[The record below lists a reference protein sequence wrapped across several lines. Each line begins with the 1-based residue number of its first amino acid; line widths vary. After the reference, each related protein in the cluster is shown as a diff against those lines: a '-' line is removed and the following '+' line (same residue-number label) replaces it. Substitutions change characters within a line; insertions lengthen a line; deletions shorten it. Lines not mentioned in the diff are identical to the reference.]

1 MRVLTRLAAALSLF
15 LFTALAPPALAQTT
29 DLPTLLQ
36 QLQQA
41 VDSASP
47 DTATADALEADAAAL
62 DAQAS
67 GLKDQAAALLTQA
80 SGLEAT
86 AATKRAE
93 AEAARQPDPAAQAE
107 IQRIWQAISDLL
119 GIAITPPADNTGGG
133 TSQPPG
139 DLSAIGDAATPGAGT
154 LVTSGP
160 VSWSLTTDGVIV
172 RDGTPMAETGG
183 VSRIEVVA
191 AYSDA
196 SATTVRQAA
205 SGSWGSLSWTYD
217 PAWTGAGAQADGWVR
232 DDLYA
237 ATPPDAGSGGDTTPN
252 VPAGWQK
259 MNTLPFAGNAQSGAD
274 WSKSCGVSNWA
285 EPKLANTFWNYDHVI
300 RNPDS
305 GTVTLLLDGKGS
317 AQVQCP
323 GFGSMAGHYGV
334 VVNAANAHRG
344 GLVGAY
350 IWMYSGYNQGNADGR
365 RFELDFEF
373 NGTNGLQ
380 LNYHDSGGHGYTV
393 KEFPGNFDGRDVK
406 LETDFDIPAGWADF
420 YIDGALVYHLTKSEV
435 ESKGFAWMDRPMF
448 PIYDVW
454 ASTDK
459 GWTGG
464 AYDPAQTTTAVL
476 KSYIVDR
483 R

>member
-1 MRVLTRLAAALSLF
+1 MRYLSHLMTAVCLA
-15 LFTALAPPALAQTT
+15 LFTSMTAVAQTA

-41 VDSASP
+41 VDDAKP
-47 DTATADALEADAAAL
+47 DTAAADALKAEAADLTTQSDALKSQATALLSQATALDTQAKDKLAAADAALAG
-62 DAQAS
+62 DPSAQAVIEDLWKQI
-67 GLKDQAAALLTQA
+67 G
-80 SGLEAT
+80 E
-86 AATKRAE
+86 
-93 AEAARQPDPAAQAE
+93 
-107 IQRIWQAISDLL
+107 LL
-119 GIAITPPADNTGGG
+119 GLGTTPATPPAVG
-133 TSQPPG
+133 SMSALG
-139 DLSAIGDAATPGAGT
+139 DTATPGTGT
-154 LVTSGP
+154 LTTTDH
-160 VSWSLTTDGVIV
+160 SWSLGSDGVIV
-172 RDGTPMAETGG
+172 RDGASMSETGG
-183 VSRIEVVA
+183 VSKLTVVK

-196 SATTVRQAA
+196 SKTTVQQAA

-217 PAWTGAGAQADGWVR
+217 PDWTGAGSQTDGWVR

-237 ATPPDAGSGGDTTPN
+237 ATPPDAGNGGDTTPN
-252 VPAGWQK
+252 VPTGWQP
-259 MNTLPFAGNAQSGAD
+259 MNALPFAGTSQSGAD
-274 WSKSCGVSNWA
+274 WSKKCGVSNWA

-305 GTVTLLLDGKGS
+305 GTVTLLLDAKGS

-323 GFGSMAGHYGV
+323 GFGSTAGHYGV

-344 GLVGAY
+344 GIVGAY
-350 IWMYSGYNQGNADGR
+350 LWMYSGWSQGNSDGK

-380 LNYHDSGGHGYTV
+380 INYHDSGGHGYTV

-406 LETDFDIPAGWADF
+406 LETNFNIPAGWADF
-420 YIDGALVYHLTKSEV
+420 YIDGALVYHLTKAEV
-435 ESKGFAWMDRPMF
+435 ESKGFAWMDRSMF

-476 KSYIVDR
+476 KSYLVDYQ
-483 R
+483 